1 MFTKTIKIHDLECQ
15 VEGNTLEEVCEDIR
29 ASFYVANK
37 YEYDK
42 TKMAKAYPR
51 IAPVYETAVMIN
63 GIFKAPV
70 VASPMIPEA
79 EEIIESVR
87 KEYEASGKKK

>member
-1 MFTKTIKIHDLECQ
+1 MFTKTIKIRDLECQ
-15 VEGNTLEEVCEDIR
+15 VEGNTLDEVCEDIR
-29 ASFYVANK
+29 ASYYVANK

-42 TKMAKAYPR
+42 TKMAKAYPN

-70 VASPMIPEA
+70 IASPLIPEA
-79 EEIIESVR
+79 EECIKTVR
-87 KEYEASGKKK
+87 EEYKASGKKK